1 MIDPTAFCV
10 QLRPMVDE
18 DCVWTGE
25 LEVNIMTD
33 KDNPLDKSSYISMMH
48 LTEIVACSVAY
59 MEQNPDLIEKIED
72 FIEST
77 EYDEPEIIQKPEY
90 EHLDGNVIKLK
101 FGSKTKGNA

>member
-18 DCVWTGE
+18 DCVLTGE

-33 KDNPLDKSSYISMMH
+33 RDNPLDKSSYISMMH

-90 EHLDGNVIKLK
+90 EHVDGNVIKLK

>member
-1 MIDPTAFCV
+1 
-10 QLRPMVDE
+10 MVDE

-33 KDNPLDKSSYISMMH
+33 RDNPLDKSSYISMMH

-90 EHLDGNVIKLK
+90 EHVDGNVIKLK